1 MGQLAKQ
8 LAERSIGSFV
18 ANTKK
23 NSKEE
28 CMAVLTRSQMREN
41 VGRKKKVEGVL
52 RENKQIIQG
61 NELQEA
67 LNFLKLCI
75 LIFVDLLMLILSE
88 RKDTLS
94 PLLMNIHVT
103 VMSTYCMR
111 NLR

>member
-52 RENKQIIQG
+52 EDVSNEEGENKKRENG
-61 NELQEA
+61 ENE
-67 LNFLKLCI
+67 KG
-75 LIFVDLLMLILSE
+75 
-88 RKDTLS
+88 KK
-94 PLLMNIHVT
+94 
-103 VMSTYCMR
+103 
-111 NLR
+111 